1 MKHSIDRNRR
11 QFLKTLALGAATFSV
26 GSLLSSLFSGR
37 SSQAF
42 ASDLPEVAEN
52 DPTAIAL
59 GYVSNGKKADI
70 KKFPKA
76 KDAHSGT
83 QKCANCMFFSN
94 EKAGKGSC
102 QLFPGKLVKS
112 AGWCNSWAKKT

>member
-1 MKHSIDRNRR
+1 MKKSPNESRR
-11 QFLKTLALGAATFSV
+11 FFLKSLGLAIASIPLV
-26 GSLLSSLFSGR
+26 GLLQNR
-37 SSQAF
+37 SSSAF

-59 GYVSNGKKADI
+59 GYVADGKKADI

-76 KDAHSGT
+76 KDAKNGT
-83 QKCANCMFFSN
+83 QKCSNCMFFSN

-102 QLFPGKLVKS
+102 QLFPGKLVRS
-112 AGWCNSWAKKT
+112 AGWCNSWAKKA